1 MVNPLVTK
9 PILINEVNIIDKVGK
24 SKIFW
29 GKVGAKMAKFKSKSK
44 NINLVKLLS
53 TNS

>member
-9 PILINEVNIIDKVGK
+9 PILINQVIIIDEVGK

-29 GKVGAKMAKFKSKSK
+29 GKVGAKTAKSKSK
-44 NINLVKLLS
+44 RKI
-53 TNS
+53 